1 VRWPYRSACRY
12 CINEILGCNLKVI
25 VPAIIAPQLLE
36 QSTQSIASPAG
47 EKGMDAIE
55 QNSREFCRE
64 RIPFLQRKD

>member
-1 VRWPYRSACRY
+1 M
-12 CINEILGCNLKVI
+12 I

-47 EKGMDAIE
+47 EKSMDAIE

-64 RIPFLQRKD
+64 INIAMDTFTRLVGSFAKGCGNVAQPLYGR